1 MDGSAKEKRRLLLT
15 LAIVSAGVW
24 ATIYVGNDWF
34 MYEFLPGIGLRKPAG
49 DALGGVLIVVMSFF
63 AQRIV
68 AVIFYRSWRLGA
80 ETRAAA
86 ARRVSDELQQLPRF
100 NEVMSKQLNTVVQE
114 TEKASFD
121 IISRLNDIDR
131 VIDRLNQLVDAN
143 ADRSSSMMASS
154 NERAAH
160 NQELINQLNQ
170 YISQRID
177 QAEADRLRTEQF
189 TRQARSLTGLV
200 KLIRDIAF
208 QTNLLAL
215 NAAIEAARV
224 GAAGRGFAVVAGEVR
239 KLSQATDQAV
249 NQINDGIQSVVGAIE
264 NQYEEN
270 FSHNNIEIEHKA
282 LEQFSSQLQQL
293 GRDHRELIR
302 HGAEAIEQIRQ
313 SSQELTAMF
322 MDTLA
327 SVQFQ
332 DVTRQQIEHV
342 VAALTRLDEHAR
354 LLSRRLLSADA
365 EDDELRPLTEHLQDI
380 YSGYVMHAQRS
391 DHHSALAAAG
401 AVQADTRAAST
412 GPTARPPAPTSPAG
426 GEPKIE
432 LF

>member
-1 MDGSAKEKRRLLLT
+1 
-15 LAIVSAGVW
+15 
-24 ATIYVGNDWF
+24 
-34 MYEFLPGIGLRKPAG
+34 
-49 DALGGVLIVVMSFF
+49 VV
-63 AQRIV
+63 R
-68 AVIFYRSWRLGA
+68 
-80 ETRAAA
+80 
-86 ARRVSDELQQLPRF
+86 
-100 NEVMSKQLNTVVQE
+100 KQLHTVVQE

-121 IISRLNDIDR
+121 IITRLNDIDR
-131 VIDRLNQLVDAN
+131 VIDQLNELVDSN
-143 ADRSSSMMASS
+143 AHLSSNMMASS
-154 NERAAH
+154 NERAAR
-160 NQELINQLNQ
+160 NQELIDQLNQ

-189 TRQARSLTGLV
+189 TEQARSLTGLV

-239 KLSQATDQAV
+239 KLSQATDLAV
-249 NQINDGIQSVVGAIE
+249 NQINDGIHAVVGSIE
-264 NQYEEN
+264 QQYEDN
-270 FSHNNIEIEHKA
+270 FSHSNIEIEQKA
-282 LEQFSSQLQQL
+282 LQQFSSQLQQL
-293 GRDHRELIR
+293 GHDHREVIR
-302 HGAEAIEQIRQ
+302 HSAEAIEQIRR
-313 SSQELTAMF
+313 SSQALTAMF

-342 VAALTRLDEHAR
+342 IAALTRLDEHAGM
-354 LLSRRLLSADA
+354 LSRRLLSCDA
-365 EDDELRPLTEHLQDI
+365 SDEELRPLTEHLQDL

-391 DHHSALAAAG
+391 DHHNALNSAVADPPDTRPASASGVSTATPAAAG
-401 AVQADTRAAST
+401 
-412 GPTARPPAPTSPAG
+412 RPATSPAG